1 MARMKSTQT
10 LVANTWTKI
19 FDSASA
25 GGADGENAREIVV
38 RNLEAAGGA
47 TVLALVV
54 PLHLGAA
61 VTTGVPGGTEGVP
74 IIAASAQSFLGAT
87 GAGAGTIQ
95 QVWVRST
102 GTPAVG
108 WGVTA

>member
-1 MARMKSTQT
+1 MARYKSTQA

-19 FDSASA
+19 FDAGQA
-25 GGADGENAREIVV
+25 GGADGENAREFVL

-61 VTTGVPGGTEGVP
+61 VTTGVPAGTEGVP
-74 IIAASAQSFLGAT
+74 ILAASSERFLGVT
-87 GAGAGTIQ
+87 NSGSPTLQ
-95 QVWVRST
+95 QVWVRSA